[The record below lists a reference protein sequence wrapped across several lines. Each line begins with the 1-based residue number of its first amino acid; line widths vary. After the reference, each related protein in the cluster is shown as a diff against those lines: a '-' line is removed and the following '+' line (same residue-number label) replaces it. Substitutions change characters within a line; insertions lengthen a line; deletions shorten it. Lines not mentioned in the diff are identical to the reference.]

1 MTHHRRGLRRLLR
14 DDDLLARIERDW
26 RTAGLDA
33 RRRAILGYA
42 EALTRTPSAVA
53 EEDVEG
59 LRAAGLDDADVLG
72 LAECVAYYAYVNRIA
87 DGLGVRLE
95 GESAPESGESGAVG
109 DAGGRDSGNGG
120 RADG

>member
-14 DDDLLARIERDW
+14 DDELLARIERDW

-42 EALTRTPSAVA
+42 ETLTREPSAV
-53 EEDVEG
+53 EPQDVEA

-95 GESAPESGESGAVG
+95 VG
-109 DAGGRDSGNGG
+109 DEPDSGDFGAARGPGDRDPGNGG
-120 RADG
+120 RADA